1 LLDSKGEGRW
11 SNDGYLRGR
20 SRGLGLGL
28 GVRVGFGAGFGFRA
42 RLGLRIGFGF
52 RAGIGFRIGTGFEYS
67 SRSFLRGICKT
78 WIDRLL
84 LGRRGVDDWAGVV
97 DWGL

>member
-1 LLDSKGEGRW
+1 MLDSKGEGRW

-20 SRGLGLGL
+20 SSDLGLGF

-42 RLGLRIGFGF
+42 RLGLR
-52 RAGIGFRIGTGFEYS
+52 IGFRIGTGFEYS

-84 LGRRGVDDWAGVV
+84 LGRRGVDDWAGVM